1 MIPHGSA
8 PTPLSD
14 NRSLMRHAATHREIA
29 PQDQARQMLS
39 QAIALHGRGATDEAT
54 ALYRR
59 ALELDPFQSDAAH
72 FLGILT
78 RDAGDETSAERLLR
92 QAIAANDRH
101 PVYHASLGLTLRRL
115 GRPAEAVASYKQAVG
130 LKPDFAEAQINLG
143 NLLLEM
149 NDHAGAVAAYRAAL
163 LVHSQF
169 SEGYNN
175 LSVALLALGE
185 FHAALAA
192 AERAVALAPAYL
204 AAHNNRG
211 RAFEA
216 LGRFGEAE
224 QSYRQALTLGP
235 ETADIHN
242 NLGLALEAQ
251 QRLDEAL
258 AAYERAIELDPA
270 CSQAH
275 NNRGGVLKAE
285 GRIAEAAKAYEAALA
300 VTPDV
305 AEIHCNLGVVQHL
318 QRNLAGAIASYDRA
332 VALKPDYAKA
342 HWNRAIA
349 LLLSGNLRDGFAAYE
364 WRQKYEG
371 YLKVQGQRQF
381 PIPQW
386 DGIAPHGQRLLVTTE
401 QGLGD
406 ILQFVRLLA
415 PLSTLG
421 AEVMFEC
428 PPRLQP
434 LIARCP
440 GIGTLIDPMN
450 IEAAARAADAHVP
463 LMSLP
468 DRLGLDVSTIP
479 GTVPYIWTD
488 PALIRTWAER
498 LDHGAALRVGLCW
511 QGNQSNTADG
521 LRSITARTLTPL
533 GRIPRVRLYSLQ
545 VGFGSE
551 QSADIPGLIDFAS
564 ELDQKTGAFM
574 DTAALINGLDLVITV
589 DTSIA
594 HLAGAL
600 GRPVWTMLCHMP
612 DWRWMLDRCDSPWY
626 PTMRLF
632 RQTEKGDWGTVIEC
646 VASALAQQASEQ

>member
-1 MIPHGSA
+1 
-8 PTPLSD
+8 
-14 NRSLMRHAATHREIA
+14 MRHAATPLEIA
-29 PQDQARQMLS
+29 PQDQARQILS
-39 QAIALHGRGATDEAT
+39 RAIELHRRGATAEAT
-54 ALYRR
+54 TLYRQVL
-59 ALELDPFQSDAAH
+59 ALDPFQSDAAH
-72 FLGILT
+72 FLGIVT
-78 RDAGDETSAERLLR
+78 RDAGDAASAERLLR
-92 QAIAANDRH
+92 QAIATNDRH
-101 PVYHASLGLTLRRL
+101 PAYHASLGLTLRGL
-115 GRPAEAVASYKQAVG
+115 GRSAEAAEAYKQAVG

-163 LVHSQF
+163 LVNSQF

-175 LSVALLALGE
+175 LSVALFALGE
-185 FHAALAA
+185 FQAALAA
-192 AERAVALAPAYL
+192 VERAVALAPTYS

-211 RAFEA
+211 RALEA
-216 LGRFGEAE
+216 LGRFVEAE
-224 QSYRQALTLGP
+224 QAYRRALTLGL
-235 ETADIHN
+235 ETADIYN

-251 QRLDEAL
+251 QRLDAAL
-258 AAYERAIELDPA
+258 AAYEKAIELDPA
-270 CSQAH
+270 CGQAH
-275 NNRGGVLKAE
+275 NNRGGVLKAM

-300 VTPDV
+300 ATPNV
-305 AEIHCNLGVVQHL
+305 AEVHCNLGVVRHL
-318 QRNLAGAIASYDRA
+318 QRHLAGAIASYDCA

-371 YLKVQGQRQF
+371 YLKVQGQRWF

-386 DGIAPHGQRLLVTTE
+386 DGTAPHGRRLLVTTE

-406 ILQFVRLLA
+406 ILQFIRLLA

-421 AEVMFEC
+421 ADVMFEC

-434 LIARCP
+434 LVARCQ
-440 GIGTLIDPMN
+440 GIGTLIDPKN
-450 IEAAARAADAHVP
+450 IETAARAADAHVP

-468 DRLGLDVSTIP
+468 DRLGLDVETIP
-479 GTVPYIWTD
+479 GAVPYVWTD
-488 PALIRTWAER
+488 PALTRAWAER
-498 LDHGAALRVGLCW
+498 LDRGAALRVGLCW
-511 QGNQSNTADG
+511 QGSQNNTADSQ
-521 LRSITARTLTPL
+521 RSITARTLAPL

-551 QSADIPGLIDFAS
+551 QSADIPGLVDFAG

-574 DTAALINGLDLVITV
+574 DTAALINSLDLVITV

-600 GRPVWTMLCHMP
+600 GRPVWTMLCYMP
-612 DWRWMLDRCDSPWY
+612 DWRWMLDRGDSPWY

-632 RQTEKGDWGTVIEC
+632 RQTEKGDWGTVIDR
-646 VASALAQQASEQ
+646 VVSALAQLASEQ